1 MMHNE
6 PDEPE
11 GRSRE
16 TANQELE
23 GRDEELQ
30 RGRSNLQPK
39 CNGPGRSLPGN
50 EIPGPFSS
58 RGRTRTYDPLINSQM
73 L

>member
-1 MMHNE
+1 MTRNE

-11 GRSRE
+11 GGSRE

-39 CNGPGRSLPGN
+39 LQRPRKTVAWQRLSGAAQLP
-50 EIPGPFSS
+50 
-58 RGRTRTYDPLINSQM
+58 R
-73 L
+73 